1 MCNLAEM
8 KIDIHITQSRR
19 KSLKMTVLSDG
30 SVCVDAPDSMPKEQ
44 IVKFVEDKKSWI
56 VSKVKQR
63 LSAGRCYNTPKGIA
77 GEKFSYLGREC
88 QLKIVVTDRKAEP
101 VIVKNGYIIVEHHN
115 DKPDEILSLIESF
128 YRRRTKE
135 EVDFWVKYYQ
145 AQFEAVPNRIVIK
158 EQRKRWGSCSS
169 KMNLNFNWR
178 LTMLPTWVLSYIVLH
193 ELCHFEE
200 MNHSPSFW
208 QAVESRMP
216 EYSKAKKWLKD
227 NGYRYLPE

>member
-8 KIDIHITQSRR
+8 KIDISITQSKR

-30 SVCVDAPDSMPKEQ
+30 TVRVDAPDTMPKEK
-44 IVKFVEDKKSWI
+44 IVKFIEDKKSWI
-56 VSKVKQR
+56 VSKVRQR
-63 LSAGRCYNTPKGIA
+63 LSAGNCYNAPKGIS

-88 QLKIVVTDRKAEP
+88 QLKVVVTKAKEQP
-101 VIVKNGYIIVEHHN
+101 VTIKNGYIIVEHHN
-115 DKPDEILSLIESF
+115 DKADEILKILENF
-128 YRRRTKE
+128 FRLRTKE
-135 EVDFWVKYYQ
+135 EVDFWVKCYQ
-145 AQFEAVPNRIVIK
+145 PQFQQVPNRIVIK

-178 LTMLPTWVLSYIVLH
+178 LSMLPTWVLSYIVLH
-193 ELCHFEE
+193 EFCHFEE
-200 MNHSPSFW
+200 MNHSEAFW
-208 QAVESRMP
+208 KAIEKRMP